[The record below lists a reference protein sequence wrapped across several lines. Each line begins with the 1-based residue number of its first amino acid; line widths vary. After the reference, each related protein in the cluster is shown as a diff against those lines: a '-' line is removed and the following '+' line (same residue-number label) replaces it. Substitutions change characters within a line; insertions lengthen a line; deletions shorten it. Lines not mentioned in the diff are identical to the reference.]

1 APRSASVSTV
11 LPRPALTNNVPGF
24 ICSRNA
30 RSTNF
35 AVAGLSGRR
44 LTTTSACG
52 RSSGST
58 EGGCA
63 SSRGCCA
70 ADDANTKRREAI
82 SQSPADRP
90 VTDHEH
96 GLAFQVVGWGLVGG
110 TAIPFALTLRLHIL
124 WEPPL
129 HRQDRSQ
136 DPLRHRTVVHADR
149 PANGYARRGARQK
162 PVDAGTERLDDAQS
176 RHRG

>member
-1 APRSASVSTV
+1 MLRH
-11 LPRPALTNNVPGF
+11 
-24 ICSRNA
+24 
-30 RSTNF
+30 
-35 AVAGLSGRR
+35 
-44 LTTTSACG
+44 
-52 RSSGST
+52 
-58 EGGCA
+58 
-63 SSRGCCA
+63 

-96 GLAFQVVGWGLVGG
+96 GLAFQVVGWGFVGG
-110 TAIPFALTLRLHIL
+110 TAIPFALALRLHIL
-124 WEPPL
+124 WEPAL

-162 PVDAGTERLDDAQS
+162 PVDAGSSACFSTSSTREARWKVIFS
-176 RHRG
+176 RTLCGTSSMSFSFRFGRMTSVRPMRCAASTFCLTPPIGSTKP